1 MAQNLVD
8 VLILGGGPGGL
19 ATATGL
25 ARQLYTAVVFD
36 NKVYRNARADHM
48 HNVPG
53 WDHQPP
59 SALRDKARSDLLSR
73 YSTVQFQDIA
83 ISQVRKNGTT
93 GHYEAVDQTGL
104 VWTGR
109 KLVLANGAAE
119 VHPDIEGYA
128 ECWGYSMYD
137 LVSHN

>member
-1 MAQNLVD
+1 MQADLVD

-36 NKVYRNARADHM
+36 NKVYRNARAEHM

-59 SALRDKARSDLLSR
+59 SALRDKARADILAR
-73 YSTVQFQDIA
+73 YTTVQFQDVGV
-83 ISQVRKNGTT
+83 SRVQKNGST
-93 GHYEAVDQTGL
+93 GYYEAVDENGR
-104 VWTGR
+104 VWAGR

-128 ECWGYSMYD
+128 KCWGQSM
-137 LVSHN
+137 